1 MQIHF
6 ESPDPEGARLR
17 DMATHRL
24 SFALRRLAWL
34 LPRAKVH
41 LMDVNG
47 PRGGVDKRC
56 RLELSS
62 DRTGT
67 VVITSMAA
75 QWQSALD
82 GAIARASR
90 HLLRLLQRQRRHTRA
105 SRPALDARP

>member
-6 ESPDPEGARLR
+6 ESPDPEGAHLRDRALNRLR
-17 DMATHRL
+17 
-24 SFALRRLAWL
+24 FALRRLAWL
-34 LPRAKVH
+34 MPRAKVH

-67 VVITSMAA
+67 VVITAMSAH
-75 QWQSALD
+75 WQAALD
-82 GAIARASR
+82 SAIGRASR
-90 HLLRLLQRQRRHTRA
+90 QLLRVLQRQRQRPRA
-105 SRPALDARP
+105 LLSPQKAAP

>member
-6 ESPDPEGARLR
+6 ESPDPEGAQLR
-17 DMATHRL
+17 DLATRRL

-82 GAIARASR
+82 SAIARAAR
-90 HLLRLLQRQRRHTRA
+90 HLLRLLQRKRRHPRA
-105 SRPALDARP
+105 GHPALGSRP